1 MHQLGKTPIQES
13 LKISLLWKQ
22 RCSRFFWRL
31 NWKISEH
38 REKIWHS
45 NQLYCLQYFI
55 DPLQQQY
62 FKSLRLSRRWGS
74 WLQCNSWTPSM
85 LQLQGYYTHKKKQS
99 WSQRNYCNWP
109 NYAQRTHTLS
119 VRKAFTRLLADLVIE
134 EKRTP
139 NKKHVIGNN
148 SLKHFIEK

>member
-22 RCSRFFWRL
+22 RCSRFVWRL

-45 NQLYCLQYFI
+45 NQWYCLQYFI

-85 LQLQGYYTHKKKQS
+85 LQLQGYYTHKKKSLGARGTIAIGQTMRREPIL
-99 WSQRNYCNWP
+99 WVWE
-109 NYAQRTHTLS
+109 
-119 VRKAFTRLLADLVIE
+119 RLLPARRGHSKGGTLQQTIS
-134 EKRTP
+134 RS
-139 NKKHVIGNN
+139 GNRR
-148 SLKHFIEK
+148 ETYT